1 MWLVVESSS
10 NLEIGRGVDV
20 LPQDLFE
27 MVERGRSLLDSR
39 HSAAPV
45 EGLPDGQLLVE
56 PLLGLSANFTPS
68 RVPLPPP

>member
-1 MWLVVESSS
+1 MWLVAESLS

-27 MVERGRSLLDSR
+27 MVESGRTLRDSR

-45 EGLPDGQLLVE
+45 EGLSDGQLLAE
-56 PLLGLSANFTPS
+56 PLLFRAQRQAYCF
-68 RVPLPPP
+68 